1 MKKSLK
7 ELSADIYALEQKKEL
22 TAEEQDQLRELR
34 AEFEN
39 GLRELNRQAAE
50 AARPLPTARRCASG

>member
-22 TAEEQDQLRELR
+22 TAEEQDQQ
-34 AEFEN
+34 EFKSN
-39 GLRELNRQAAE
+39 DNLWKQL
-50 AARPLPTARRCASG
+50 LDW